1 MRNDLI
7 ASKALSEAKSVSK
20 YLRLNTNL
28 SVVDRNKIAEN
39 YFKKTLT
46 HKFSKLYRESAEPNI
61 FVTFITIIGDWIVS
75 LFGKMGD
82 LFKMIGGGIQ
92 KLGSSLVGSTVKDD
106 PSFLARLGS
115 ALNPFNWF
123 KSAPAN
129 PPVKSLHSVITN
141 ILGMD
146 ITLAQAIGIAAIL
159 GLCLWGV
166 YKLVKWLWNKFK
178 KAEAYVPM
186 FNKQDNKFLVMLKNT
201 SNLNEGLG
209 DFFKESVNKFAK
221 YCIEKGRE
229 VLPKIQEAASKIPNP
244 KLQQFVS
251 EIGPA
256 FSKLIKSPTMK
267 AFKTSASESFETAR
281 QNVKKLAPKAKEFLG
296 GTVQGI
302 KQGFAARRG

>member
-1 MRNDLI
+1 MKHYRIVLLSMIAAFLLFGSAYAFEEKDLT
-7 ASKALSEAKSVSK
+7 KGGTDTPVVTQKEKGLVDWTNNYVEATGMADIFGTFIK
-20 YLRLNTNL
+20 TIGDW
-28 SVVDRNKIAEN
+28 VVI
-39 YFKKTLT
+39 L
-46 HKFSKLYRESAEPNI
+46 FSKLGGLA
-61 FVTFITIIGDWIVS
+61 
-75 LFGKMGD
+75 
-82 LFKMIGGGIQ
+82 KMIGSGIQ
-92 KLGSSLVGSTVKDD
+92 KLGSGL
-106 PSFLARLGS
+106 LGAS
-115 ALNPFNWF
+115 SDGFF
-123 KSAPAN
+123 S
-129 PPVKSLHSVITN
+129 SGELHKELFT
-141 ILGMD
+141 ILGQKL
-146 ITLAQAIGIAAIL
+146 TLAQTIGVTAIL

-221 YCIEKGRE
+221 YCIEKGKE
-229 VLPKIQEAASKIPNP
+229 VLPKIQEAASKIQNP